1 MAFISANL
9 NSVLTT
15 YTNVDWAGNYD
26 NRSSTST
33 CICFLGPHLISWSS
47 HKQRAT
53 ARSSMEAEYRAL
65 SRAGSETIW
74 LLSLC
79 QELGLP
85 ICSPPTLLCDNL
97 GATELSLNPGQ
108 HSRMKH
114 LQIDLHFVHDMVQ
127 KRHAGSSSFSHSRLA
142 CGSSHRASV
151 EASYKTV
158 AVQDWSC

>member
-1 MAFISANL
+1 MHWTAAKRLLRYLKQTIYHGIHIRKNL

-47 HKQRAT
+47 RKQRAT

-85 ICSPPTLLCDNL
+85 ICSPPTLLL
-97 GATELSLNPGQ
+97 ISAT
-108 HSRMKH
+108 
-114 LQIDLHFVHDMVQ
+114 
-127 KRHAGSSSFSHSRLA
+127 FSHETHSN
-142 CGSSHRASV
+142 
-151 EASYKTV
+151 
-158 AVQDWSC
+158 